1 MWAEPRFLSKVVQR
15 TATVNEDGS
24 FQMQLMADKPLTM
37 KIGWAAIPIH
47 GDKTL
52 ANFEQCE

>member
-15 TATVNEDGS
+15 TATVNEDGD
-24 FQMQLMADKPLTM
+24 FQMQRITDKPLTM
-37 KIGWAAIPIH
+37 TISWAAVPIH

-52 ANFEQCE
+52 ANFEQ